1 MEENDQNDC
10 EEGLFVES
18 HYKFET
24 IELPKKISS
33 LEKKEIIPEPDSQD
47 IIPLSVKLFY
57 SIPSFSKMSC
67 LVILR

>member
-1 MEENDQNDC
+1 MVENHKDY

-24 IELPKKISS
+24 IELKKKGGS
-33 LEKKEIIPEPDSQD
+33 LKEMEKIFEQQSDV
-47 IIPLSVKLFY
+47 IPLSLKIFY
-57 SIPSFSKMSC
+57 AIPFFSKMSC

>member
-1 MEENDQNDC
+1 MVENQKDY

-24 IELPKKISS
+24 IELKKRSIGEM
-33 LEKKEIIPEPDSQD
+33 EKIFEQQVDT
-47 IIPLSVKLFY
+47 IPLSLKIFY
-57 SIPSFSKMSC
+57 AIPFFSKMSC